1 MSRNATNRPMLVCFF
16 LTDVVAERNK
26 SSLFFPLFIPFS
38 FFLLPFVRLI
48 FKSKLLHNTEAD
60 ERRRVGGK
68 KDNSKQVLF
77 IDSLFLFSLW
87 PGPDAGVLATSE
99 FIPHSLKWWHTPGFV
114 VAVYC
119 VLTFNPI
126 QWHIINYYTRFFVHT
141 PSLVSPGDIF
151 CSPCCRGATVGVLV
165 THSHFQGA
173 AAAAYRRPC
182 PLPLQMSFMG
192 RLKRSLSVVT

>member
-1 MSRNATNRPMLVCFF
+1 MPQTDPCLFAFF
-16 LTDVVAERNK
+16 LQMWWLRGISQVF
-26 SSLFFPLFIPFS
+26 SFLYSSLSLFFFYLLCAS
-38 FFLLPFVRLI
+38 FLKASCCTTRRLM
-48 FKSKLLHNTEAD
+48 KGEGSGE
-60 ERRRVGGK
+60 K

-173 AAAAYRRPC
+173 AAAAAYRRPC